1 MSQTNTPNKP
11 KVDSVIS
18 NKKKKGIVFKDTVS
32 SPYISKSIN
41 TISNEYSELIL
52 KSLKELTDNEIKKI
66 KNKKVIKKEQFFK
79 VRKEKKSLNK
89 LNNRLKSIEKK
100 KQFVLND
107 ESLSKEDKDK
117 EILRQNQLLN
127 DFQKQKNDQQLI
139 LDSILKLNN
148 VNNNNKEKE
157 EGKDDDKENKNED
170 SNNNNNRLNQF
181 WIGVNKITREL
192 EKIPVHSPPTI
203 RCIIVCPNPDIPIL
217 TSHLPIMAYMRRI
230 PICLLPKEFS
240 VPLSQCLG
248 IPNTSLAMAIK
259 EKKIDNDENFDESF
273 EDFVKLSIEASKSI
287 NSLDFPWL
295 PQKYTCAHL
304 SEPIDVKYIP
314 TSVIKESNKRMKF

>member
-1 MSQTNTPNKP
+1 MSQVNTPNKP
-11 KVDSVIS
+11 KVDSVIP

-32 SPYISKSIN
+32 SPYISKTIN

-52 KSLKELTDNEIKKI
+52 KSLKELTENEIKNI
-66 KNKKVIKKEQFFK
+66 QNKKVIKKEQFFK

-89 LNNRLKSIEKK
+89 LKNRLKSIEKK
-100 KQFVLND
+100 KQFILKD
-107 ESLSKEDKDK
+107 ESISKEDKDK

-148 VNNNNKEKE
+148 VNNN
-157 EGKDDDKENKNED
+157 KENENENEKD
-170 SNNNNNRLNQF
+170 ENDNNNRLNQF

-192 EKIPVHSPPTI
+192 EKIPIHSPPTI

-259 EKKIDNDENFDESF
+259 EKKAGDDDNDDKNFDESF
-273 EDFVKLSIEASKSI
+273 EDFVKLSIDASKSI

-314 TSVIKESNKRMKF
+314 TNVIKEGNKRMKF